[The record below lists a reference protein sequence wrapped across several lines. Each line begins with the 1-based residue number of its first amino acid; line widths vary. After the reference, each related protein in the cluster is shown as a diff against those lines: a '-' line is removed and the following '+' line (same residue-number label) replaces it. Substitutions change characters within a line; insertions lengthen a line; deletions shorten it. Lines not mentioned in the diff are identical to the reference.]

1 MTELNQ
7 RVLLFGG
14 NGWIGSKVHNLL
26 TQMGISVVNSV
37 HRADEVELVD
47 AEIRDTPGLTHVM
60 SFIGRTHG
68 VYNGEE
74 ITTIDYLEKP
84 GKLVE
89 NIRDNLYSPVVLAS
103 LCQKHGKHFTYLGT
117 GCIFNYDDDQ
127 HLLGNDETGFNE
139 SDLPNFFGSSY
150 SIVKGFTDRLMH
162 DLYGSGFESGYNS
175 NVLNVRI
182 RMPITSEVSP
192 RNFITKITHYPQI
205 CSMPNSMSVLDNLLP
220 VMIDYA
226 IHNVSGTINLTNPG
240 IISHDEIL
248 TMYNEIVDP
257 NFVWTNFSMEEQD
270 AILASKR
277 SNNCLDTTRLRN
289 DYPNQVLPI
298 KDAIRE
304 VLVQMRENMNA
315 SQILG

>member
-1 MTELNQ
+1 MSNFNQ

-14 NGWIGSKVHNLL
+14 NGWIGSKVFDLL
-26 TQMGISVVNSV
+26 TQMGIHVVKSNY
-37 HRADEVELVD
+37 RADNVEHVD
-47 AEIRDTPGLTHVM
+47 TEIRDTPGLTHVM

-68 VYNGEE
+68 VYNDEE
-74 ITTIDYLEKP
+74 ISTIDYLEKP

-103 LCQKHGKHFTYLGT
+103 ICKKYGKHFTYLGT

-127 HLLGNDETGFNE
+127 HLLGNDEPGFSE

-162 DLYGSGFESGYNS
+162 DLYNS

-192 RNFITKITHYPQI
+192 RNFITKITNYRQI

-226 IHNVSGTINLTNPG
+226 ILNFASGTINLTNPG
-240 IISHDEIL
+240 VISHDEIL

-257 NFVWTNFSMEEQD
+257 NFVWTNFSMDEQD
-270 AILASKR
+270 AVLASKR
-277 SNNCLDTTRLRN
+277 SNNCLDTTRLLN
-289 DYPNQVLPI
+289 NYPNRVLPI

-304 VLVQMRENMNA
+304 VLVQMRENINMNA
-315 SQILG
+315 SQIMG